1 MKSSLDNISISI
13 YRSIN
18 KNKIALDRGRT
29 NDLVVNSHTL
39 VPTELQGQ
47 KKMREAGFEPAHPE
61 IRRLKRRDINRASRF
76 ARTS

>member
-1 MKSSLDNISISI
+1 M
-13 YRSIN
+13 RF
-18 KNKIALDRGRT
+18 R
-29 NDLVVNSHTL
+29 VNNNPEKL
-39 VPTELQGQ
+39 LLIM

>member
-1 MKSSLDNISISI
+1 MKSSFYNISISI

-18 KNKIALDRGRT
+18 KNKIVPGRNRTFDDRLT
-29 NDLVVNSHTL
+29 ADNFTIK
-39 VPTELQGQ
+39 LQGQ